1 MVCGWADGYK
11 LPVSS
16 RKGPCAFVFS
26 LPLSAAADHPS
37 PGGRHPGDT
46 QLPGLRLPGDGGR
59 LQHGRA
65 LPSTVVSSHLQHA
78 SQVERRGRLL
88 GKHHP

>member
-26 LPLSAAADHPS
+26 LPVSAAADHPS
-37 PGGRHPGDT
+37 PGGHHTGDT
-46 QLPGLRLPGDGGR
+46 
-59 LQHGRA
+59 
-65 LPSTVVSSHLQHA
+65 
-78 SQVERRGRLL
+78 
-88 GKHHP
+88 